1 MLLAPVLLQYRRHGV
16 RGVAQ
21 LPLVRRSAA
30 GDRLRVRDHAKV
42 LRDRLARAE
51 AAGQREQEPY
61 LCALQRNLERH
72 HNNQVLLHSV
82 SVSLCLSLSLSV
94 SVSTLH
100 LERHHN
106 NQGVWGNGEVRR
118 HEQRGLG

>member
-1 MLLAPVLLQYRRHGV
+1 MLLKPVLLQYRRHGV

-82 SVSLCLSLSLSV
+82 SLSLSV
-94 SVSTLH
+94 SLCLCLYITP
-100 LERHHN
+100 
-106 NQGVWGNGEVRR
+106 
-118 HEQRGLG
+118 